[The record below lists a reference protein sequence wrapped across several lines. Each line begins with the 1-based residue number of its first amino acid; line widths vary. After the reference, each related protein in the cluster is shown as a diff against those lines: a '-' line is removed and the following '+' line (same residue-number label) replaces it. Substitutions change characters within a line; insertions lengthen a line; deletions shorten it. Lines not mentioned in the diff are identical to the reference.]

1 MTNRV
6 QAVERSIGILMAL
19 ANGARTLTDVTRATG
34 LSKGTAFRLL
44 ASLNYEQLVVKDP
57 AANVYLLGPGF
68 LRMFQGVMGD
78 LGSIGTLARPQLQEL
93 WKHSAETVT
102 LHVSIGAER
111 ICVAELP
118 SPQPIR
124 YVSQVGATAPLHVGS
139 AGKVL
144 LAFLDPTRLER
155 TLAALSLTPIT
166 GATTTD
172 ADVLR
177 QELDTVARQ
186 GWAMSTGE
194 RIIGAVGDLDPGQA
208 AGRACWRRSACSGPS
223 DRLSLAGADGAAAGA
238 QEGGGGDRGDLG
250 ERRPRDRGP
259 GHRTGGELKERCMA
273 TVDHQTGLRERY
285 DQWLASHRE
294 SLADVREEFET
305 SSGIPVEPVYTPLDL
320 EERGFD
326 YERDLGLP
334 GEEP

>member
-44 ASLNYEQLVVKDP
+44 ASLNHEQLVVKDP

-93 WKHSAETVT
+93 WRTSGETVT
-102 LHVSIGAER
+102 LHVSIGSER

-172 ADVLR
+172 SSVLR
-177 QELDTVARQ
+177 QELETVARQ

-194 RIIGAVGDLDPGQA
+194 RITGASAISIPVSGGPGVLA
-208 AGRACWRRSACSGPS
+208 ALSVLGPS
-223 DRLSLAGADGAAAGA
+223 DRLTAQARMALLPELKRAAAGIEA
-238 QEGGGGDRGDLG
+238 TLSSGDLG
-250 ERRPRDRGP
+250 IDDETA
-259 GHRTGGELKERCMA
+259 TGRVA
-273 TVDHQTGLRERY
+273 N
-285 DQWLASHRE
+285 
-294 SLADVREEFET
+294 
-305 SSGIPVEPVYTPLDL
+305 
-320 EERGFD
+320 
-326 YERDLGLP
+326 
-334 GEEP
+334 

>member
-93 WKHSAETVT
+93 WQHSAETVT

-155 TLAALSLTPIT
+155 TLAALSLTPMT

-172 ADVLR
+172 VDVLR
-177 QELDTVARQ
+177 QELETVARQ

-194 RIIGAVGDLDPGQA
+194 RITGASAISIPVNGGPRVLA
-208 AGRACWRRSACSGPS
+208 ALSVLGPS
-223 DRLSLAGADGAAAGA
+223 DRLTSQARMELLPELKKAAAGIEA
-238 QEGGGGDRGDLG
+238 TLASGDLAI
-250 ERRPRDRGP
+250 ED
-259 GHRTGGELKERCMA
+259 
-273 TVDHQTGLRERY
+273 QTGTG
-285 DQWLASHRE
+285 H
-294 SLADVREEFET
+294 
-305 SSGIPVEPVYTPLDL
+305 
-320 EERGFD
+320 
-326 YERDLGLP
+326 
-334 GEEP
+334 

>member
-44 ASLNYEQLVVKDP
+44 ASLNHEQLVVKDP

-78 LGSIGTLARPQLQEL
+78 LGSIATLARPQLQEL
-93 WKHSAETVT
+93 WRSSAETVT

-124 YVSQVGATAPLHVGS
+124 YISSVGTTAPLHVGS

-144 LAFLDPTRLER
+144 LAFLETTRLER
-155 TLAALSLTPIT
+155 TLAALPLAAMT

-172 ADVLR
+172 TAVLR
-177 QELDTVARQ
+177 QELATVARQ

-194 RIIGAVGDLDPGQA
+194 RITGASAISIPVSGGPGVLA
-208 AGRACWRRSACSGPS
+208 ALSVLGPS
-223 DRLSLAGADGAAAGA
+223 DRLTSQARMALLPELKRAAEGIEATLAG
-238 QEGGGGDRGDLG
+238 GDLG
-250 ERRPRDRGP
+250 IEDATA
-259 GHRTGGELKERCMA
+259 TGRVA
-273 TVDHQTGLRERY
+273 N
-285 DQWLASHRE
+285 
-294 SLADVREEFET
+294 
-305 SSGIPVEPVYTPLDL
+305 
-320 EERGFD
+320 
-326 YERDLGLP
+326 
-334 GEEP
+334 

>member
-78 LGSIGTLARPQLQEL
+78 LGSIGTLARPQLEEL
-93 WKHSAETVT
+93 WQRSGETVT

-124 YVSQVGATAPLHVGS
+124 YVSTVGATAPLHVGS

-155 TLAALSLTPIT
+155 TLAALSLTAMT

-172 ADVLR
+172 PAVLR
-177 QELDTVARQ
+177 QELEAVARQ

-194 RIIGAVGDLDPGQA
+194 RITGASAISIPVSGGPGVLA
-208 AGRACWRRSACSGPS
+208 SLSVLGPS
-223 DRLSLAGADGAAAGA
+223 DRLTAQARMALLPELERAAAGI
-238 QEGGGGDRGDLG
+238 E
-250 ERRPRDRGP
+250 
-259 GHRTGGELKERCMA
+259 A
-273 TVDHQTGLRERY
+273 T
-285 DQWLASHRE
+285 LASGNLE
-294 SLADVREEFET
+294 IGDET
-305 SSGIPVEPVYTPLDL
+305 AAGRVAS
-320 EERGFD
+320 
-326 YERDLGLP
+326 
-334 GEEP
+334 

>member
-44 ASLNYEQLVVKDP
+44 ASLNHEQLVVKDP
-57 AANVYLLGPGF
+57 AANAYLLGPGF

-78 LGSIGTLARPQLQEL
+78 LGSIGTLARPQLEAL
-93 WKHSAETVT
+93 WRTSGETVT
-102 LHVSIGAER
+102 IHVSIGAER

-124 YVSQVGATAPLHVGS
+124 YISSVGTTAPLHVGS

-144 LAFLDPTRLER
+144 LAFLEPTRLER
-155 TLAALSLTPIT
+155 TLAALPMSALT

-172 ADVLR
+172 MAVLR
-177 QELDTVARQ
+177 QELATVARQ

-194 RIIGAVGDLDPGQA
+194 RITGASAISVPIKGGPGVLA
-208 AGRACWRRSACSGPS
+208 ALSVLGPS
-223 DRLSLAGADGAAAGA
+223 DRLTSQARMALLPDVKRAA
-238 QEGGGGDRGDLG
+238 EGI
-250 ERRPRDRGP
+250 E
-259 GHRTGGELKERCMA
+259 A
-273 TVDHQTGLRERY
+273 T
-285 DQWLASHRE
+285 LASG
-294 SLADVREEFET
+294 SL
-305 SSGIPVEPVYTPLDL
+305 GIGDEATGSVAN
-320 EERGFD
+320 
-326 YERDLGLP
+326 
-334 GEEP
+334 